1 MDRRTLLGGTWKVL
15 VAVLGVQAVWTTW
28 DFLRP
33 RASGGFGADVE
44 VGAVEGVP
52 EGEVRY
58 VAPGRLYV
66 VNVDGRL
73 HALYQKCPHLGCRV
87 PFCESSGRFE
97 CPCHA
102 SIFNRQGEY
111 ISGPSPRG
119 MDGFPVRVVE
129 GNIVVDTGTV
139 MEGPPRG
146 RLTYDEGEPGP
157 SCLTQVEEEH
167 RRPPEQGH
175 DDEPGDHDPHGDEPG
190 QSDDGEHGGDG

>member
-1 MDRRTLLGGTWKVL
+1 MDRRTLLSGSWKVIIGVL
-15 VAVLGVQAVWTTW
+15 AVEAAWTTW

-33 RASGGFGADVE
+33 RASAGFGAEVE
-44 VGAVEGVP
+44 VGAAEGLRD
-52 EGEVRY
+52 GDVRH
-58 VAPGRLYV
+58 VAPGRMYV
-66 VNVDGRL
+66 VNVGGQVQ
-73 HALYQKCPHLGCRV
+73 ALYQKCPHLGCRV

-129 GNIVVDTGTV
+129 GTIVVDTGTV
-139 MEGPPRG
+139 IEGPPRG
-146 RLTYDEGEPGP
+146 RLTYDEGDPGP

-167 RRPPEQGH
+167 RQPPEQQH
-175 DDEPGDHDPHGDEPG
+175 DEPGDDDPHGDE
-190 QSDDGEHGGDG
+190 GEHGGDA

>member
-1 MDRRTLLGGTWKVL
+1 VDRRTLLGNSWKVL
-15 VAVLGVQAVWTTW
+15 IGILGVQAAWTTW

-44 VGAVEGVP
+44 VGSIEGFRD
-52 EGEVRY
+52 GDVRY
-58 VAPGRLYV
+58 VASGRMYV
-66 VNVDGRL
+66 VSVGGRL

-119 MDGFPVRVVE
+119 MDAFPVRVVE
-129 GNIVVDTGTV
+129 GDILVDTGTV
-139 MEGPPRG
+139 IDGPPRG
-146 RLTYDEGEPGP
+146 RLTYDEGEVGP
-157 SCLTQVEEEH
+157 SCLSQVEEEF
-167 RRPPEQGH
+167 RQPPEKGH
-175 DDEPGDHDPHGDEPG
+175 DDAPGGHDPHGEEPG
-190 QSDDGEHGGDG
+190 SEDGDHGDDG